1 MTKPFFD
8 YPCNAWYAIINKKFK
23 TRLQAAQNKC
33 TRFCLKLNDRSS
45 IKSEDFEKMNWLP
58 IHERVS
64 QCSLCRIYKFCTK
77 NCPNYFDEI
86 YLPLETNGVHMRSSY
101 QNYPK
106 TNSGQKAISYVGPSL
121 WNNLNQKL
129 KTSTSLNTFKQ

>member
-1 MTKPFFD
+1 
-8 YPCNAWYAIINKKFK
+8 
-23 TRLQAAQNKC
+23 
-33 TRFCLKLNDRSS
+33 
-45 IKSEDFEKMNWLP
+45 MNWLP
-58 IHERVS
+58 IHGRVS

-101 QNYPK
+101 QKLTVPHRK

-121 WNNLNQKL
+121 WNNLNHKL